1 MKVSSAISSEL
12 SLELLFDVHVLLRF
26 EIDRLNVHYIRK
38 KSDCIVCREVSFER
52 IYCDIPFC
60 CSDRPICQY
69 GQPLSVPHLAH
80 PRHGAAR
87 REVAA
92 QPVQSGA
99 ACASDALSRHG
110 RRSDGLLRRHRAV
123 FGLRCI
129 RKLPTHPDGGPFRAV
144 LRRFPLQ
151 YTKYSCGKTTCPTQ
165 KFLTAGHIASFQI
178 HPGRQT
184 PDPGTIMPFRFI
196 GLYQMKRKGDFL

>member
-1 MKVSSAISSEL
+1 MKVSSAFAGSFATMLRFEKFEIHKGCLRFSNLALRQNLSPNALAISSEL

-60 CSDRPICQY
+60 CSDRPIRQC
-69 GQPLSVPHLAH
+69 GQPLSVPRLAH

-99 ACASDALSRHG
+99 TCASDALSRHG
-110 RRSDGLLRRHRAV
+110 RRSDGLLRRHCAIPNRSGKRLIPV
-123 FGLRCI
+123 LSR
-129 RKLPTHPDGGPFRAV
+129 PFV
-144 LRRFPLQ
+144 
-151 YTKYSCGKTTCPTQ
+151 S
-165 KFLTAGHIASFQI
+165 
-178 HPGRQT
+178 
-184 PDPGTIMPFRFI
+184 
-196 GLYQMKRKGDFL
+196 